1 MKLKNTIL
9 YIAALSLFS
18 CEMKN
23 EILDGNKNYEDVGYL
38 NLGVYAQNK
47 LSKAATDN
55 GEGAD
60 NSPVNVSAFQVE
72 INNSEGVY
80 KEFDSY
86 SELQAAGKIE
96 LPVGNYT
103 VKAHTPGDIQPKMDS
118 PYYYGETS
126 LDIVKGAEK
135 TATVNCKMKNT
146 KIQLVYGE
154 TFATVFKSW
163 NITVSDGSSNIL
175 TYNQNNLNPSA
186 VYWLIADNVSE
197 IKVHI
202 EAYLQ
207 DGTTKIT
214 EDRSITKPEDA
225 ESDYWAGSDAL
236 TITMEPGKPENPSG
250 VTIDIKVEVSFT
262 DSEVTEEIP
271 VEPTE
276 PEEPGDGGDDTLEP
290 PVGDSPTITFPKNSY
305 TLPDEN
311 GVTVDAVISAS
322 AGLKSVVVKIIP
334 GNESFGDALEL
345 LPNLGTSKE
354 EKEMLN
360 LLTGAELVGNSVLG
374 SSIGTIMQG
383 VVIPELSEGDTSYAF
398 PVGNFFEALYAL
410 GTTNTDAHIFE
421 ITVEDVNGETTSGV
435 LSVSV
440 N

>member
-47 LSKAATDN
+47 LSKAATN
-55 GEGAD
+55 EGVST
-60 NSPVNVSAFQVE
+60 NSPVSVDNFNVE
-72 INNSEGVY
+72 ISNSEGVF

-118 PYYYGETS
+118 PYYYGETA
-126 LDIVKGAEK
+126 LEIVKGVEK

-146 KIQLVYGE
+146 KIQLKYGE

-163 NITVSDGSSNIL
+163 KITVSDGSSNIL
-175 TYNQNNLNPSA
+175 TYDQSNPNPSA

-197 IKVHI
+197 ITVHI
-202 EAYLQ
+202 EACLQ
-207 DGTTKIT
+207 DGTQIT

-271 VEPTE
+271 VEPGDD
-276 PEEPGDGGDDTLEP
+276 PILPPGGGDEE
-290 PVGDSPTITFPKNSY
+290 GAPTITFPKNYY
-305 TLPDEN
+305 TLPDDEDESA
-311 GVTVDAVISAS
+311 DANIIAS
-322 AGLKSVVVKIIP
+322 SGLKSVIVKITA
-334 GNESFGDALEL
+334 GNSAFEDALSM
-345 LPNLGTSKE
+345 LPMAGETE
-354 EKEMLN
+354 DEKAMLD
-360 LLTGAELVGNSVLG
+360 LISGAELVGNELLPQVIKLALS
-374 SSIGTIMQG
+374 G
-383 VVIPELSEGDTSYAF
+383 VNIPELNKGAGHYEF
-398 PVGNFFEALYAL
+398 PVGDFFTALKSL
-410 GTTNTDAHIFE
+410 GSTGTDGKPSSHMFE
-421 ITVEDVNGETTSGV
+421 ITVEDMSGKSASGV
-435 LSVSV
+435 LNVSV
-440 N
+440 K

>member
-55 GEGAD
+55 GEGTD

-80 KEFDSY
+80 KEFGSY

-96 LPVGNYT
+96 LPVGKYT
-103 VKAHTPGDIQPKMDS
+103 VKAHTPGDIQPQMDS
-118 PYYYGETS
+118 PYYYGETA
-126 LDIVKGAEK
+126 LEIVKDVEK

-154 TFATVFKSW
+154 TFASVFKSW
-163 NITVSDGSSNIL
+163 SITVSDGFSNIEP
-175 TYNQNNLNPSA
+175 YDQSNLNPPA

-197 IKVHI
+197 ITVRI
-202 EAYLQ
+202 EAFLQ
-207 DGTTKIT
+207 DGTKIT

-271 VEPTE
+271 VGPLPPGGGVAPTLSGE
-276 PEEPGDGGDDTLEP
+276 YLGRTVTYDKGGDGVFPEVSVEMNVPGKIESVMIKAASSDSELE
-290 PVGDSPTITFPKNSY
+290 GILSGMGFK
-305 TLPDEN
+305 DEN
-311 GVTVDAVISAS
+311 GVDLVGNDDLS
-322 AGLKSVVVKIIP
+322 GL
-334 GNESFGDALEL
+334 FT
-345 LPNLGTSKE
+345 LPKLGETSYTFT
-354 EKEMLN
+354 LGGLGN
-360 LLTGAELVGNSVLG
+360 LLTVGQHTFTVKVIDQNGKEASG
-374 SSIGTIMQG
+374 S
-383 VVIPELSEGDTSYAF
+383 LSFDIKDSTA
-398 PVGNFFEALYAL
+398 N
-410 GTTNTDAHIFE
+410 
-421 ITVEDVNGETTSGV
+421 
-435 LSVSV
+435 
-440 N
+440 

>member
-55 GEGAD
+55 GEGTD
-60 NSPVNVSAFQVE
+60 NSPVNVNSFQVE

-80 KEFDSY
+80 KEFGSY

-96 LPVGNYT
+96 LPVGSYT
-103 VKAHTPGDIQPKMDS
+103 VKAHTPGDIQPKMSS
-118 PYYYGETS
+118 PYYYGETA
-126 LDIVKGAEK
+126 LEIVKDVEK

-163 NITVSDGSSNIL
+163 SITVSDGSSNIL
-175 TYNQNNLNPSA
+175 TYDQSNPNPSA
-186 VYWLIADNVSE
+186 IYWLIADNVSE
-197 IKVHI
+197 ITVHI

-271 VEPTE
+271 VEPGDDNGGNPGGGGEADAPTLSGE
-276 PEEPGDGGDDTLEP
+276 YLGRTVTYDKGGDGVFPEVSVEMNVPGKIESVMIKAASSDSELE
-290 PVGDSPTITFPKNSY
+290 GILSGMGFK
-305 TLPDEN
+305 DEN
-311 GVTVDAVISAS
+311 GVDLVGNDDLS
-322 AGLKSVVVKIIP
+322 GL
-334 GNESFGDALEL
+334 FT
-345 LPNLGTSKE
+345 LPTLGETSYTFT
-354 EKEMLN
+354 LGGLGN
-360 LLTGAELVGNSVLG
+360 LLTVGQHTFTVKVIDQNGKEASG
-374 SSIGTIMQG
+374 S
-383 VVIPELSEGDTSYAF
+383 LSFDIKDSTA
-398 PVGNFFEALYAL
+398 N
-410 GTTNTDAHIFE
+410 
-421 ITVEDVNGETTSGV
+421 
-435 LSVSV
+435 
-440 N
+440 

>member
-55 GEGAD
+55 GEGTD

-80 KEFDSY
+80 KEFGSY

-96 LPVGNYT
+96 LPVGKYT
-103 VKAHTPGDIQPKMDS
+103 VKAHTPGDIQPQMDS
-118 PYYYGETS
+118 PYYYGETA
-126 LDIVKGAEK
+126 LEIVKDVEK

-163 NITVSDGSSNIL
+163 SITVSDGFSNIEP
-175 TYNQNNLNPSA
+175 YDQSNLNPPA

-197 IKVHI
+197 ITVRI
-202 EAYLQ
+202 EAFLQ
-207 DGTTKIT
+207 DGTKIT

-271 VEPTE
+271 VGPLPPGGGVAPTLSGE
-276 PEEPGDGGDDTLEP
+276 YLGRTVTYDKGGDGVFPEVSVEMNVPGKIESVMIKVSECTDPTLKSILSSMGFMNEP
-290 PVGDSPTITFPKNSY
+290 DGIDLVTTTDEILVELLELPKKGSTSY
-305 TLPDEN
+305 TFKLGGLGNMLTIGKHTFEVKVTDQN
-311 GVTVDAVISAS
+311 GKEAS
-322 AGLKSVVVKIIP
+322 GSL
-334 GNESFGDALEL
+334 SFD
-345 LPNLGTSKE
+345 
-354 EKEMLN
+354 
-360 LLTGAELVGNSVLG
+360 
-374 SSIGTIMQG
+374 I
-383 VVIPELSEGDTSYAF
+383 
-398 PVGNFFEALYAL
+398 
-410 GTTNTDAHIFE
+410 TDS
-421 ITVEDVNGETTSGV
+421 TETD
-435 LSVSV
+435 

>member
-55 GEGAD
+55 GEGTD
-60 NSPVNVSAFQVE
+60 NSPVNESAFQVE

-80 KEFDSY
+80 KEFGSY

-103 VKAHTPGDIQPKMDS
+103 VKAHTPGDIQPKMSS
-118 PYYYGETS
+118 PYYYGETA
-126 LDIVKGAEK
+126 LEIVKDVEK

-163 NITVSDGSSNIL
+163 SITVSDGSSNIL
-175 TYNQNNLNPSA
+175 TYDEKEVNPSA

-197 IKVHI
+197 ITVRI

-207 DGTTKIT
+207 DGTKIT

-236 TITMEPGKPENPSG
+236 TITMEPGKPNPSG

-271 VEPTE
+271 VEPGDDNDN
-276 PEEPGDGGDDTLEP
+276 PGGGEEADAPTLSGEYLGRTVTYDKGGDGVFPEVSVEMNVPGKIESVMIKVSECTDPTLESILSSMGFMNEP
-290 PVGDSPTITFPKNSY
+290 DGIDLVTTTDEILVELLELPKKGSTSY
-305 TLPDEN
+305 TFKLGGLGNMLTIGKHTFEVKVTDQN
-311 GVTVDAVISAS
+311 GKEAS
-322 AGLKSVVVKIIP
+322 GSL
-334 GNESFGDALEL
+334 SFD
-345 LPNLGTSKE
+345 
-354 EKEMLN
+354 
-360 LLTGAELVGNSVLG
+360 
-374 SSIGTIMQG
+374 I
-383 VVIPELSEGDTSYAF
+383 
-398 PVGNFFEALYAL
+398 
-410 GTTNTDAHIFE
+410 TDS
-421 ITVEDVNGETTSGV
+421 TETD
-435 LSVSV
+435 

>member
-23 EILDGNKNYEDVGYL
+23 EILDGNNNYEDVGYL

-55 GEGAD
+55 GEGTD
-60 NSPVNVSAFQVE
+60 NSPVNESAFQVE

-80 KEFDSY
+80 KKFGSY

-96 LPVGNYT
+96 LPVGKYT
-103 VKAHTPGDIQPKMDS
+103 VKAHTPGDIQPKMSS
-118 PYYYGETS
+118 PYYYGETA
-126 LDIVKGAEK
+126 LEIVKDVEK

-163 NITVSDGSSNIL
+163 SITVSDGSSNIL
-175 TYNQNNLNPSA
+175 TYDQSNPNPSA

-197 IKVHI
+197 ITVRI
-202 EAYLQ
+202 EACLQ
-207 DGTTKIT
+207 DGTKIT

-236 TITMEPGKPENPSG
+236 TITMEPGKPNPSG

-271 VEPTE
+271 VEPGDDNGDN
-276 PEEPGDGGDDTLEP
+276 PGGGDGDEN
-290 PVGDSPTITFPKNSY
+290 PTITFPKNYY
-305 TLPDEN
+305 TLPDDEN
-311 GVTVDAVISAS
+311 ESADANIIAS
-322 AGLKSVVVKIIP
+322 SGLKSVIVKITA
-334 GNESFGDALEL
+334 GNSAFEEALSA
-345 LPNLGTSKE
+345 LPMAGKTDD
-354 EKEMLN
+354 EKAMLD
-360 LLTGAELVGNSVLG
+360 LISGAELVGNKLLPQVIKLALS
-374 SSIGTIMQG
+374 G
-383 VVIPELSEGDTSYAF
+383 VNIPELNKGAGRYEF
-398 PVGNFFEALYAL
+398 PVGDFFTALKSL
-410 GTTNTDAHIFE
+410 GSTGTDGKPSSHMFE
-421 ITVEDVNGETTSGV
+421 ITVEDMNGKSASGV
-435 LSVSV
+435 LKVSV
-440 N
+440 K

>member
-47 LSKAATDN
+47 LSKAATN
-55 GEGAD
+55 EGVST
-60 NSPVNVSAFQVE
+60 NSPVSVDNFNVE
-72 INNSEGVY
+72 ISNSEGVF

-118 PYYYGETS
+118 PYYYGETA
-126 LDIVKGAEK
+126 LEIVKGVEK

-146 KIQLVYGE
+146 KIQLKYGE

-163 NITVSDGSSNIL
+163 KITVSDGSSNIL
-175 TYNQNNLNPSA
+175 TYDQNELNPSA

-197 IKVHI
+197 ITVHI

-207 DGTTKIT
+207 DGITKIT

-236 TITMEPGKPENPSG
+236 TITMEPGKPDG
-250 VTIDIKVEVSFT
+250 AVTIDIKVEVSFT

-271 VEPTE
+271 VEPGDDNGGTTE
-276 PEEPGDGGDDTLEP
+276 PGEGEDADAPTLSGEYLNETADFDIQEGTDNFPSVEIKMDVPAGIQSIVVKATTDNESLGPILGGMGFTSGVDLVDTDVQALKLALGENIPHGGDKDY
-290 PVGDSPTITFPKNSY
+290 TFSV
-305 TLPDEN
+305 N
-311 GVTVDAVISAS
+311 GMISA
-322 AGLKSVVVKIIP
+322 
-334 GNESFGDALEL
+334 ALAA
-345 LPNLGTSKE
+345 NLGTHTFEVKVTD
-354 EKEMLN
+354 LN
-360 LLTGAELVGNSVLG
+360 GKSASGTLTFN
-374 SSIGTIMQG
+374 I
-383 VVIPELSEGDTSYAF
+383 
-398 PVGNFFEALYAL
+398 
-410 GTTNTDAHIFE
+410 TDS
-421 ITVEDVNGETTSGV
+421 TVN
-435 LSVSV
+435 
-440 N
+440 

>member
-1 MKLKNTIL
+1 MKLKSTIL

-38 NLGVYAQNK
+38 NLDVYAQNK
-47 LSKAATDN
+47 LSKAATD
-55 GEGAD
+55 EGVNT
-60 NSPVNVSAFQVE
+60 NSPVSVDNFQVE
-72 INNSEGVY
+72 INNSEGVF
-80 KEFDSY
+80 KEFNSY

-96 LPVGNYT
+96 LPVGKYT
-103 VKAHTPGDIQPKMDS
+103 VKSHTPGKIQPKMDS

-126 LDIVKGAEK
+126 LDIVKGVEK

-175 TYNQNNLNPSA
+175 TFDEKEVNPSA

-271 VEPTE
+271 VEP
-276 PEEPGDGGDDTLEP
+276 GDDGNEGGDNPGGGEETGAPTLSGEYLGRT
-290 PVGDSPTITFPKNSY
+290 VYYDKGGDKAFPEVSVEMNVPGKIESVMIKAASSDSE
-305 TLPDEN
+305 LEGILSEMGFMDEN
-311 GVTVDAVISAS
+311 GVDLVGNDDLSDLFTLPMLGETLYTFTLG
-322 AGLKSVVVKIIP
+322 GL
-334 GNESFGDALEL
+334 G
-345 LPNLGTSKE
+345 
-354 EKEMLN
+354 N
-360 LLTGAELVGNSVLG
+360 LLTVGQHTFTVKVIDQNGKEATG
-374 SSIGTIMQG
+374 S
-383 VVIPELSEGDTSYAF
+383 LSFDI
-398 PVGNFFEALYAL
+398 
-410 GTTNTDAHIFE
+410 TDSTA
-421 ITVEDVNGETTSGV
+421 N
-435 LSVSV
+435 
-440 N
+440 

>member
-55 GEGAD
+55 GEGTD

-80 KEFDSY
+80 KEFGSY
-86 SELQAAGKIE
+86 RELQAAGKIE
-96 LPVGNYT
+96 LPVGKYT
-103 VKAHTPGDIQPKMDS
+103 VKAHTPGDIQPKMSS
-118 PYYYGETS
+118 PYYYGETA
-126 LDIVKGAEK
+126 LEIVKDVEK

-163 NITVSDGSSNIL
+163 SITVSDGSSNIL
-175 TYNQNNLNPSA
+175 TYDEKEVNPSA

-197 IKVHI
+197 ITVRI

-207 DGTTKIT
+207 DGTKIT

-236 TITMEPGKPENPSG
+236 TITMEPGKPNPSG

-271 VEPTE
+271 VEPGDDNGDN
-276 PEEPGDGGDDTLEP
+276 PGGGEEADAPTLSGEYLGRTVTYDKGGDGVFPEVSVEMNVPGKIESVMIKVSECTDPTLESILSSMGFMNEP
-290 PVGDSPTITFPKNSY
+290 DGIDLVTTTDEILVELLELPKKGSTSY
-305 TLPDEN
+305 TFKLGGLGNMLTIGKHTFEVKVTDQN
-311 GVTVDAVISAS
+311 GKEAS
-322 AGLKSVVVKIIP
+322 GSL
-334 GNESFGDALEL
+334 SFD
-345 LPNLGTSKE
+345 
-354 EKEMLN
+354 
-360 LLTGAELVGNSVLG
+360 
-374 SSIGTIMQG
+374 I
-383 VVIPELSEGDTSYAF
+383 
-398 PVGNFFEALYAL
+398 
-410 GTTNTDAHIFE
+410 TDS
-421 ITVEDVNGETTSGV
+421 TETD
-435 LSVSV
+435 

>member
-47 LSKAATDN
+47 LSKAATN
-55 GEGAD
+55 EGVST
-60 NSPVNVSAFQVE
+60 NSPVSVDNFNVE
-72 INNSEGVY
+72 ISNSEGVF

-118 PYYYGETS
+118 PYYYGETA
-126 LDIVKGAEK
+126 LEIVKGVEK

-146 KIQLVYGE
+146 KIQLKYGE

-163 NITVSDGSSNIL
+163 KITVSDGSSNIL
-175 TYNQNNLNPSA
+175 TYDQNELNPSA

-197 IKVHI
+197 ITVHI

-207 DGTTKIT
+207 DGTQIT

-236 TITMEPGKPENPSG
+236 TIAMEPGKPENPSG

-271 VEPTE
+271 VEP
-276 PEEPGDGGDDTLEP
+276 GDDPILP
-290 PVGDSPTITFPKNSY
+290 PDEGDEDGTPTITFEKDTY
-305 TLPDEN
+305 TLPADLKANAE
-311 GVTVDAVISAS
+311 VTINAP
-322 AGLKSVVVKIIP
+322 AGLKSVKVKIQG
-334 GNESFGDALEL
+334 GNNGFTQTLV
-345 LPNLGTSKE
+345 GTQI
-354 EKEMLN
+354 MYGIN
-360 LLTGAELVGNSVLG
+360 LLEGEELVDNTDFEELISDIAPGLTVPFLG
-374 SSIGTIMQG
+374 QKEYKFPVKSFFETLLGFKST
-383 VVIPELSEGDTSYAF
+383 EGDGH
-398 PVGNFFEALYAL
+398 V
-410 GTTNTDAHIFE
+410 FE
-421 ITVEDVNGETTSGV
+421 ITIEDQNGNKISDTLYVIVVE
-435 LSVSV
+435 
-440 N
+440 

>member
-55 GEGAD
+55 GEGTD
-60 NSPVNVSAFQVE
+60 NSPVNESAFQVE

-80 KEFDSY
+80 KEFGSY

-96 LPVGNYT
+96 LPVGKYT
-103 VKAHTPGDIQPKMDS
+103 VKAHTPGDIQPKMSS
-118 PYYYGETS
+118 PYYYGETA
-126 LDIVKGAEK
+126 LEIVKDVEK

-175 TYNQNNLNPSA
+175 PFDEKEVNPSA
-186 VYWLIADNVSE
+186 IYWLIADNVSE
-197 IKVHI
+197 ITVHI

-207 DGTTKIT
+207 DGTKIT

-236 TITMEPGKPENPSG
+236 TITMEPGKPNPSG

-271 VEPTE
+271 VEPGDPILPPGGGVAPTLSGE
-276 PEEPGDGGDDTLEP
+276 YLGRTVTYDKGGDGVFPEVSVEMNVPGKIESVMIKVSECTDPTLESILSSMGFMNEP
-290 PVGDSPTITFPKNSY
+290 DGIDLVTTTDEILVELLELPKKGSTSY
-305 TLPDEN
+305 TFKLGGLGNMLTIGKHTFEVKVTDQN
-311 GVTVDAVISAS
+311 GKEAS
-322 AGLKSVVVKIIP
+322 GSL
-334 GNESFGDALEL
+334 SFD
-345 LPNLGTSKE
+345 
-354 EKEMLN
+354 
-360 LLTGAELVGNSVLG
+360 
-374 SSIGTIMQG
+374 I
-383 VVIPELSEGDTSYAF
+383 
-398 PVGNFFEALYAL
+398 
-410 GTTNTDAHIFE
+410 TDS
-421 ITVEDVNGETTSGV
+421 TETD
-435 LSVSV
+435 

>member
-47 LSKAATDN
+47 LSKAATN
-55 GEGAD
+55 EGVST
-60 NSPVNVSAFQVE
+60 NSPVSVDNFNVE
-72 INNSEGVY
+72 INNSEGVF
-80 KEFDSY
+80 KKFDSY

-103 VKAHTPGDIQPKMDS
+103 VKAHTPGDIQPKMSS
-118 PYYYGETS
+118 PYYYGETA
-126 LDIVKGAEK
+126 LEIVKDVEK

-163 NITVSDGSSNIL
+163 KITVSDGSSNIL
-175 TYNQNNLNPSA
+175 TYDQSNPNPSA
-186 VYWLIADNVSE
+186 IYWLIADNVSE
-197 IKVHI
+197 ITVHI

-207 DGTTKIT
+207 DGTKIT

-271 VEPTE
+271 VEPDADAPTLSGE
-276 PEEPGDGGDDTLEP
+276 YLGRTVTYDKGSGEAFPEVSVEMNVPGIIDRVMIKAETSD
-290 PVGDSPTITFPKNSY
+290 K
-305 TLPDEN
+305 EN
-311 GVTVDAVISAS
+311 LGV
-322 AGLKSVVVKIIP
+322 
-334 GNESFGDALEL
+334 ALEAFHFMDE
-345 LPNLGTSKE
+345 PDGVN
-354 EKEMLN
+354 
-360 LLTGAELVGNSVLG
+360 LVGN
-374 SSIGTIMQG
+374 
-383 VVIPELSEGDTSYAF
+383 ELLEDL
-398 PVGNFFEALYAL
+398 FELP
-410 GTTNTDAHIFE
+410 TNTDYYKFTLGGLGGMLTEGKHTFTVKVIDQNGKEASGSLSFD
-421 ITVEDVNGETTSGV
+421 ITNSTETD
-435 LSVSV
+435 

>member
-55 GEGAD
+55 GEGTD
-60 NSPVNVSAFQVE
+60 NSPVNESSFQVE

-80 KEFDSY
+80 KEFGSY

-96 LPVGNYT
+96 LPVGKYT
-103 VKAHTPGDIQPKMDS
+103 VKAHTPGDIQPKMSS
-118 PYYYGETS
+118 PYYYGETA
-126 LDIVKGAEK
+126 LEIVKDVEK

-163 NITVSDGSSNIL
+163 SITVSDGSSNIL
-175 TYNQNNLNPSA
+175 TYDQSNPNPSA

-197 IKVHI
+197 ITVRI

-207 DGTTKIT
+207 DGTKIT

-236 TITMEPGKPENPSG
+236 TITMEPGKPNPSG

-271 VEPTE
+271 VEPGDDNDN
-276 PEEPGDGGDDTLEP
+276 PGGGEEADAPTLSGEYLNKTADFDIQEGTDNFPSVEIKMDVPVGIQSIVVKATTDNESLGQILGGMGFTSGVDLVDTDVPALKLALGENIPQGGDKDYKFS
-290 PVGDSPTITFPKNSY
+290 V
-305 TLPDEN
+305 N
-311 GVTVDAVISAS
+311 GMISA
-322 AGLKSVVVKIIP
+322 
-334 GNESFGDALEL
+334 ALAA
-345 LPNLGTSKE
+345 NLGTHTFEVKVTD
-354 EKEMLN
+354 LN
-360 LLTGAELVGNSVLG
+360 GKSASGTLTFN
-374 SSIGTIMQG
+374 I
-383 VVIPELSEGDTSYAF
+383 
-398 PVGNFFEALYAL
+398 
-410 GTTNTDAHIFE
+410 TDS
-421 ITVEDVNGETTSGV
+421 TVN
-435 LSVSV
+435 
-440 N
+440 

>member
-47 LSKAATDN
+47 LSKAATN
-55 GEGAD
+55 EGVST
-60 NSPVNVSAFQVE
+60 NSPVSVDNFNVE
-72 INNSEGVY
+72 ISNSEGVF

-118 PYYYGETS
+118 PYYYGETA
-126 LDIVKGAEK
+126 LEIVKGVEK

-146 KIQLVYGE
+146 KIQLKYGE

-163 NITVSDGSSNIL
+163 KITVSDGSSNIL
-175 TYNQNNLNPSA
+175 TYDQSNPNPSA

-271 VEPTE
+271 VEP
-276 PEEPGDGGDDTLEP
+276 GDDGNEGGDNPGEGEEADAPTLSGEYLNETADFDIQEGTDNFPSVEIKMDVPAGIQSIVVKATTDNESLGQILGGMGFTSGVDLVDTDVPALKLALGEKIP
-290 PVGDSPTITFPKNSY
+290 KGGDKDYTFSV
-305 TLPDEN
+305 N
-311 GVTVDAVISAS
+311 GMISA
-322 AGLKSVVVKIIP
+322 
-334 GNESFGDALEL
+334 ALAA
-345 LPNLGTSKE
+345 NLGTHTFEVKVTD
-354 EKEMLN
+354 LN
-360 LLTGAELVGNSVLG
+360 GKSASGTLTFN
-374 SSIGTIMQG
+374 I
-383 VVIPELSEGDTSYAF
+383 
-398 PVGNFFEALYAL
+398 
-410 GTTNTDAHIFE
+410 TDS
-421 ITVEDVNGETTSGV
+421 TVN
-435 LSVSV
+435 
-440 N
+440 

>member
-47 LSKAATDN
+47 LSKAATN
-55 GEGAD
+55 EGVST
-60 NSPVNVSAFQVE
+60 NSPVSVDNFNVE
-72 INNSEGVY
+72 ISNSEGVF

-118 PYYYGETS
+118 PYYYGETA
-126 LDIVKGAEK
+126 LEIVKGVEK

-146 KIQLVYGE
+146 KIQLKYGE

-163 NITVSDGSSNIL
+163 KITVSDGSSNIL
-175 TYNQNNLNPSA
+175 TYNQSNPNPSA
-186 VYWLIADNVSE
+186 IYWLIADNVSE
-197 IKVHI
+197 ITVHI

-207 DGTTKIT
+207 DGTKIT

-250 VTIDIKVEVSFT
+250 VTIDINVEVSFT

-271 VEPTE
+271 VEP
-276 PEEPGDGGDDTLEP
+276 GDD
-290 PVGDSPTITFPKNSY
+290 GDENPTITFPKNYY
-305 TLPDEN
+305 TLPDDEN
-311 GVTVDAVISAS
+311 ESADANIIAS
-322 AGLKSVVVKIIP
+322 SGLKSVIVKITA
-334 GNESFGDALEL
+334 GNSAFEEALSA
-345 LPNLGTSKE
+345 LPMAGKTDD
-354 EKEMLN
+354 EKAMLD
-360 LLTGAELVGNSVLG
+360 LISGAELVGNKLLPQVIKLALS
-374 SSIGTIMQG
+374 G
-383 VVIPELSEGDTSYAF
+383 VNIPELNKGAGHYEF
-398 PVGNFFEALYAL
+398 PVGDFFTALKSL
-410 GTTNTDAHIFE
+410 GSTGTDGKPSSHMFE
-421 ITVEDVNGETTSGV
+421 ITVEDMSGKSASGV
-435 LSVSV
+435 LNVSV
-440 N
+440 K

>member
-47 LSKAATDN
+47 LSKAATN
-55 GEGAD
+55 EGVST
-60 NSPVNVSAFQVE
+60 NSPVSVDNFNVE
-72 INNSEGVY
+72 ISNSEGVF

-118 PYYYGETS
+118 PYYYGETA
-126 LDIVKGAEK
+126 LEIVKGVEK

-146 KIQLVYGE
+146 KIQLKYGE

-163 NITVSDGSSNIL
+163 KITVSDGSSNIL
-175 TYNQNNLNPSA
+175 TYDQNELNPSA
-186 VYWLIADNVSE
+186 VYWFIADNVSE
-197 IKVHI
+197 ITVHI

-207 DGTTKIT
+207 DGTKIT

-236 TITMEPGKPENPSG
+236 TITMEPGKPDG
-250 VTIDIKVEVSFT
+250 AVTIDIKVEVSFT

-271 VEPTE
+271 VEPGNPIIPVPPVDEGPSISSQYLTSGISYNITANPDAVDSDPTSLYIMSGN
-276 PEEPGDGGDDTLEP
+276 PEEAVVDINADAGFKEILVKISTNNSGFKSAISTIGLNQAVNILDEDLNEMLVQVLNP
-290 PVGDSPTITFPKNSY
+290 PSVGDNTYQLDIASFFGMMNMYGPGEHSFDIEVLDQNDLK
-305 TLPDEN
+305 
-311 GVTVDAVISAS
+311 AS
-322 AGLKSVVVKIIP
+322 A
-334 GNESFGDALEL
+334 
-345 LPNLGTSKE
+345 T
-354 EKEMLN
+354 
-360 LLTGAELVGNSVLG
+360 
-374 SSIGTIMQG
+374 
-383 VVIPELSEGDTSYAF
+383 
-398 PVGNFFEALYAL
+398 
-410 GTTNTDAHIFE
+410 
-421 ITVEDVNGETTSGV
+421 
-435 LSVSV
+435 LSVIITL
-440 N
+440 NE

>member
-55 GEGAD
+55 GEGTD

-80 KEFDSY
+80 KEFGSY

-96 LPVGNYT
+96 LPVGKYT
-103 VKAHTPGDIQPKMDS
+103 VKAHTPGDIQPQMDS
-118 PYYYGETS
+118 PYYYGETA
-126 LDIVKGAEK
+126 LEIVKDVEK

-163 NITVSDGSSNIL
+163 SITVSDGSSNIL
-175 TYNQNNLNPSA
+175 TYNQSNPNPSA

-197 IKVHI
+197 ITVHI

-207 DGTTKIT
+207 DGTKIT

-271 VEPTE
+271 VEPGDPILPPGGGVAPTLSGE
-276 PEEPGDGGDDTLEP
+276 YLGRTVTYDKGGDGVFPEVSVEMNVPGKIESVMIKVSECTDPTLESILSSMGFMNEP
-290 PVGDSPTITFPKNSY
+290 DGIDLVTTTDEILVELLELPKKGSTSY
-305 TLPDEN
+305 TFKLGGLGNMLTIGKHTFEVKVTDQN
-311 GVTVDAVISAS
+311 GKEAS
-322 AGLKSVVVKIIP
+322 GSL
-334 GNESFGDALEL
+334 SFD
-345 LPNLGTSKE
+345 
-354 EKEMLN
+354 
-360 LLTGAELVGNSVLG
+360 
-374 SSIGTIMQG
+374 I
-383 VVIPELSEGDTSYAF
+383 
-398 PVGNFFEALYAL
+398 
-410 GTTNTDAHIFE
+410 TDS
-421 ITVEDVNGETTSGV
+421 TETD
-435 LSVSV
+435 

>member
-55 GEGAD
+55 GEGTD

-80 KEFDSY
+80 KEFGSY

-96 LPVGNYT
+96 LPVGKYT
-103 VKAHTPGDIQPKMDS
+103 VKAHTPGDIQPQMDS
-118 PYYYGETS
+118 PYYYGETA
-126 LDIVKGAEK
+126 LEIVKDVEK

-154 TFATVFKSW
+154 TFASVFKSW
-163 NITVSDGSSNIL
+163 SITVSDGFSNIEP
-175 TYNQNNLNPSA
+175 YDQSNLNPPA

-197 IKVHI
+197 ITVHI
-202 EAYLQ
+202 VAFLQ
-207 DGTTKIT
+207 DGTKIT

-271 VEPTE
+271 VQ
-276 PEEPGDGGDDTLEP
+276 PGDDNDNPGGGEEADAPTLSGEYLGRTVTYDKGSNEAFP
-290 PVGDSPTITFPKNSY
+290 EVSVEMNVPGKIESVMIKAASSDSELEGILSGMGFK
-305 TLPDEN
+305 DEN
-311 GVTVDAVISAS
+311 GVDLVGNDDLS
-322 AGLKSVVVKIIP
+322 GL
-334 GNESFGDALEL
+334 FT
-345 LPNLGTSKE
+345 LPKLGET
-354 EKEMLN
+354 LYTFTLGGLGN
-360 LLTGAELVGNSVLG
+360 LLTVGQHTFTVKVIDQNGKEASG
-374 SSIGTIMQG
+374 S
-383 VVIPELSEGDTSYAF
+383 LSFDIKDSTA
-398 PVGNFFEALYAL
+398 N
-410 GTTNTDAHIFE
+410 
-421 ITVEDVNGETTSGV
+421 
-435 LSVSV
+435 
-440 N
+440 

>member
-175 TYNQNNLNPSA
+175 TYDQNNLNPSA

-197 IKVHI
+197 ITVHI
-202 EAYLQ
+202 EAYLE
-207 DGTTKIT
+207 DGTKIT

-271 VEPTE
+271 VEPGDPILPPGE
-276 PEEPGDGGDDTLEP
+276 GDEEGA
-290 PVGDSPTITFPKNSY
+290 PTITFPKNYY
-305 TLPDEN
+305 TLPDDEDESA
-311 GVTVDAVISAS
+311 DANIIAS
-322 AGLKSVVVKIIP
+322 SGLKSVIVKITA
-334 GNESFGDALEL
+334 GNSAFEDALSM
-345 LPNLGTSKE
+345 LPMAGETE
-354 EKEMLN
+354 DEKAMLD
-360 LLTGAELVGNSVLG
+360 LISGAELVGNELLPQVIKLALS
-374 SSIGTIMQG
+374 G
-383 VVIPELSEGDTSYAF
+383 VNIPKLNEGADSYTF
-398 PVGNFFEALYAL
+398 PVGDFFTALKSL
-410 GTTNTDAHIFE
+410 GSTGTDGKPSSHMFE
-421 ITVEDVNGETTSGV
+421 ITVEDMNGETTSGV
-435 LSVSV
+435 LNVSV
-440 N
+440 K

>member
-55 GEGAD
+55 GEGTD

-80 KEFDSY
+80 KEFGSY

-96 LPVGNYT
+96 LPVGKYT
-103 VKAHTPGDIQPKMDS
+103 VKAHTPGDIQPQMDS
-118 PYYYGETS
+118 PYYYGETA
-126 LDIVKGAEK
+126 LEIVKDVEK

-154 TFATVFKSW
+154 TFASVFKSW
-163 NITVSDGSSNIL
+163 SITVSDGFSNIEP
-175 TYNQNNLNPSA
+175 YDQSNLNPPA

-197 IKVHI
+197 ITVRI
-202 EAYLQ
+202 EAFLQ
-207 DGTTKIT
+207 DGTKIT

-271 VEPTE
+271 VEPLPPGGGVAPTLSGE
-276 PEEPGDGGDDTLEP
+276 YLGRTVTYDKGGDGVFPEVSVEMNVPGKIESVMIKAASSDSELE
-290 PVGDSPTITFPKNSY
+290 GILSGMGFK
-305 TLPDEN
+305 DEN
-311 GVTVDAVISAS
+311 GVDLVGNDDLS
-322 AGLKSVVVKIIP
+322 GL
-334 GNESFGDALEL
+334 FT
-345 LPNLGTSKE
+345 LPKLGETSYTFT
-354 EKEMLN
+354 LGGLGN
-360 LLTGAELVGNSVLG
+360 LLTVGQHTFTVKVIDQNGKEASG
-374 SSIGTIMQG
+374 S
-383 VVIPELSEGDTSYAF
+383 LSFDIKDSTA
-398 PVGNFFEALYAL
+398 N
-410 GTTNTDAHIFE
+410 
-421 ITVEDVNGETTSGV
+421 
-435 LSVSV
+435 
-440 N
+440 

>member
-55 GEGAD
+55 GENP
-60 NSPVNVSAFQVE
+60 NSPVSADNFEVE
-72 INNSEGVY
+72 INNSEGVF

-96 LPVGNYT
+96 LPVGKYT
-103 VKAHTPGDIQPKMDS
+103 VKAHTPGDIQPKMSS
-118 PYYYGETS
+118 PYYYGETA
-126 LDIVKGAEK
+126 LEIVKDVEK

-163 NITVSDGSSNIL
+163 SITVSDGSSNIL
-175 TYNQNNLNPSA
+175 TYDQSNPNPSA

-197 IKVHI
+197 ITVRI

-207 DGTTKIT
+207 DGTKIT

-236 TITMEPGKPENPSG
+236 TITMEPGKPNPSG

-271 VEPTE
+271 VEPGDDNDN
-276 PEEPGDGGDDTLEP
+276 PGGGEEADAPTLSGEYLGRTVTYDKGGDGVFPEVSVEMNVPGKIESVMIKVSKCTDPTLESILSSMGFMNEP
-290 PVGDSPTITFPKNSY
+290 DGIDLVTTTDEILVELLELPKKGSTSY
-305 TLPDEN
+305 TFKLGGLGNMLTIGKHTFEVKVTDQN
-311 GVTVDAVISAS
+311 GKEAS
-322 AGLKSVVVKIIP
+322 GSL
-334 GNESFGDALEL
+334 SFD
-345 LPNLGTSKE
+345 
-354 EKEMLN
+354 
-360 LLTGAELVGNSVLG
+360 
-374 SSIGTIMQG
+374 I
-383 VVIPELSEGDTSYAF
+383 
-398 PVGNFFEALYAL
+398 
-410 GTTNTDAHIFE
+410 TDS
-421 ITVEDVNGETTSGV
+421 TETD
-435 LSVSV
+435 

>member
-47 LSKAATDN
+47 LSKAATD
-55 GEGAD
+55 EGVST
-60 NSPVNVSAFQVE
+60 NSPVSVDNFNVE
-72 INNSEGVY
+72 INNSEGVF

-96 LPVGNYT
+96 LPVGKYT
-103 VKAHTPGDIQPKMDS
+103 VKAHTPGDIQPQMDS
-118 PYYYGETS
+118 PYYYGETA
-126 LDIVKGAEK
+126 LEIVKGVEK

-163 NITVSDGSSNIL
+163 SITVSDGSSNIL
-175 TYNQNNLNPSA
+175 TYDQSDLNPSA
-186 VYWLIADNVSE
+186 IYWLIADNVSE
-197 IKVHI
+197 ITVHI
-202 EAYLQ
+202 VAFLQ
-207 DGTTKIT
+207 DGIKIT

-271 VEPTE
+271 VEP
-276 PEEPGDGGDDTLEP
+276 GDDGNEGGDNPGEGEEADAPTLSGEYLGRTVTYDKGSGKAFP
-290 PVGDSPTITFPKNSY
+290 EVSVEMNVPGKIESVMIKAASSDSELEGILSGMGFK
-305 TLPDEN
+305 DEN
-311 GVTVDAVISAS
+311 GVDLVGNDDLS
-322 AGLKSVVVKIIP
+322 GL
-334 GNESFGDALEL
+334 FT
-345 LPNLGTSKE
+345 LPKLGETSYTFT
-354 EKEMLN
+354 LGGLGN
-360 LLTGAELVGNSVLG
+360 LLTVGQHTFTVKVIDQNAKEASG
-374 SSIGTIMQG
+374 S
-383 VVIPELSEGDTSYAF
+383 LSFDIKDSTA
-398 PVGNFFEALYAL
+398 N
-410 GTTNTDAHIFE
+410 
-421 ITVEDVNGETTSGV
+421 
-435 LSVSV
+435 
-440 N
+440 

>member
-1 MKLKNTIL
+1 MKLKSTIL

-47 LSKAATDN
+47 LSKAATD
-55 GEGAD
+55 EGVNT
-60 NSPVNVSAFQVE
+60 NSPVSVDNFQVE
-72 INNSEGVY
+72 INNSEGVF
-80 KEFDSY
+80 KEFNSY

-96 LPVGNYT
+96 LPVGKYT
-103 VKAHTPGDIQPKMDS
+103 VKSHTPGKIQPKMDS

-126 LDIVKGAEK
+126 LDIVKGVEK
-135 TATVNCKMKNT
+135 NATVNCKMKNT

-175 TYNQNNLNPSA
+175 TFDEKEVNPSA

-207 DGTTKIT
+207 DGTKIT

-271 VEPTE
+271 VEPGDDGNE
-276 PEEPGDGGDDTLEP
+276 GGDGGDTNEP
-290 PVGDSPTITFPKNSY
+290 DGGGPSITSQYLNSGISYNIKLNPNADESDPTSMYIMSGNP
-305 TLPDEN
+305 EEA
-311 GVTVDAVISAS
+311 VVDINANDGFKEI
-322 AGLKSVVVKIIP
+322 LVKISTNNS
-334 GNESFGDALEL
+334 GFGDAISAIDLNQFINIL
-345 LPNLGTSKE
+345 DKNLN
-354 EKEMLN
+354 EMLVQVLN
-360 LLTGAELVGNSVLG
+360 PPSVGDNTYKLDIASFFGMMNMYGPGEHTFDIEVLDQNDLKA
-374 SSIGTIMQG
+374 SAT
-383 VVIPELSEGDTSYAF
+383 
-398 PVGNFFEALYAL
+398 
-410 GTTNTDAHIFE
+410 
-421 ITVEDVNGETTSGV
+421 
-435 LSVSV
+435 LSVTIKL
-440 N
+440 NE

>member
-9 YIAALSLFS
+9 FIAALSLFS

-55 GEGAD
+55 GEGTD

-80 KEFDSY
+80 KEFGSY

-96 LPVGNYT
+96 LPVGKYT
-103 VKAHTPGDIQPKMDS
+103 VKAHTPGDIQPKMSS
-118 PYYYGETS
+118 PYYYGETA
-126 LDIVKGAEK
+126 LEIVKDVEK

-163 NITVSDGSSNIL
+163 IITVSDGSSNIL
-175 TYNQNNLNPSA
+175 TYDQSNLNPPA
-186 VYWLIADNVSE
+186 DYWLIADNVSE

-271 VEPTE
+271 VEPGDPILPPGGGVAPTLSGE
-276 PEEPGDGGDDTLEP
+276 YLGRTVTYDKGGDGVFPEVSVEMNVPGKIESVMIKVSECTDPTLESILSSMGFMNEP
-290 PVGDSPTITFPKNSY
+290 DGIDLVTTTDEILVELLELPKKGSTSY
-305 TLPDEN
+305 TFKLGGLGNMLTIGKHTFEVKVTDQN
-311 GVTVDAVISAS
+311 GKEAS
-322 AGLKSVVVKIIP
+322 GSL
-334 GNESFGDALEL
+334 SFD
-345 LPNLGTSKE
+345 
-354 EKEMLN
+354 
-360 LLTGAELVGNSVLG
+360 
-374 SSIGTIMQG
+374 I
-383 VVIPELSEGDTSYAF
+383 
-398 PVGNFFEALYAL
+398 
-410 GTTNTDAHIFE
+410 TDS
-421 ITVEDVNGETTSGV
+421 TETD
-435 LSVSV
+435 

>member
-23 EILDGNKNYEDVGYL
+23 EILDGNNNYEDVGYL

-47 LSKAATDN
+47 LSKAATN
-55 GEGAD
+55 EGVST
-60 NSPVNVSAFQVE
+60 NSPVSVDNFNVE
-72 INNSEGVY
+72 INNSEGVF

-103 VKAHTPGDIQPKMDS
+103 VKAHTPGDIQPKMS
-118 PYYYGETS
+118 LPYYYGETA
-126 LDIVKGAEK
+126 LEIVKGVEK

-146 KIQLVYGE
+146 KIQLKYGE

-163 NITVSDGSSNIL
+163 KITVSDGSSNIL
-175 TYNQNNLNPSA
+175 TYDQSNPNPSA
-186 VYWLIADNVSE
+186 IYWLIADNVSE
-197 IKVHI
+197 ITVHI

-207 DGTTKIT
+207 DGTKIT

-271 VEPTE
+271 VEPGDDNDN
-276 PEEPGDGGDDTLEP
+276 PGGGEEADAPTLSGEYLGRTVTYDKGGDGAFPDVSVEMNVPGKIESVMIKAASSDSELE
-290 PVGDSPTITFPKNSY
+290 GILSGMGFK
-305 TLPDEN
+305 DEN
-311 GVTVDAVISAS
+311 GVDLVGNDDLS
-322 AGLKSVVVKIIP
+322 GL
-334 GNESFGDALEL
+334 FT
-345 LPNLGTSKE
+345 LPKLGETSYTFT
-354 EKEMLN
+354 LGGLGN
-360 LLTGAELVGNSVLG
+360 LLTVGQHTFTVKVIDQNGKEASG
-374 SSIGTIMQG
+374 S
-383 VVIPELSEGDTSYAF
+383 LSFDIKDSTA
-398 PVGNFFEALYAL
+398 N
-410 GTTNTDAHIFE
+410 
-421 ITVEDVNGETTSGV
+421 
-435 LSVSV
+435 
-440 N
+440 

>member
-1 MKLKNTIL
+1 MKLKSTIL

-38 NLGVYAQNK
+38 NLDVYAQNK
-47 LSKAATDN
+47 LSKAATD
-55 GEGAD
+55 EGVNT
-60 NSPVNVSAFQVE
+60 NSPVSVDNFQVE
-72 INNSEGVY
+72 INNSEGVF
-80 KEFDSY
+80 KEFNSY

-96 LPVGNYT
+96 LPVGKYT
-103 VKAHTPGDIQPKMDS
+103 VKSHTPGKIQPKMDS

-126 LDIVKGAEK
+126 LDIVKGVEK

-175 TYNQNNLNPSA
+175 TFDEKEVNPSA

-271 VEPTE
+271 VEPGDDGNE
-276 PEEPGDGGDDTLEP
+276 GGDNPGEGEEADAPTLSGEYLGRTVTYDKGGDGVFPEVSVEMNVPGKIESVMIKVSECTDPTLESILSSMGFMNEP
-290 PVGDSPTITFPKNSY
+290 DGIDLVTTTDEILVELLELPKKGSTSY
-305 TLPDEN
+305 TFKLGGLGNMLTIGKHTFEVKVTDQN
-311 GVTVDAVISAS
+311 GKEAS
-322 AGLKSVVVKIIP
+322 GSL
-334 GNESFGDALEL
+334 SFD
-345 LPNLGTSKE
+345 
-354 EKEMLN
+354 
-360 LLTGAELVGNSVLG
+360 
-374 SSIGTIMQG
+374 I
-383 VVIPELSEGDTSYAF
+383 
-398 PVGNFFEALYAL
+398 
-410 GTTNTDAHIFE
+410 TDS
-421 ITVEDVNGETTSGV
+421 TETD
-435 LSVSV
+435 

>member
-47 LSKAATDN
+47 LSKAATD
-55 GEGAD
+55 EGVNT
-60 NSPVNVSAFQVE
+60 NSPVSVDNFQVE

-80 KEFDSY
+80 KEFGSY

-103 VKAHTPGDIQPKMDS
+103 VKAHTPGDILPQMDF
-118 PYYYGETS
+118 PYYYGETA
-126 LDIVKGAEK
+126 LEIVKGVEK

-163 NITVSDGSSNIL
+163 SITVSDGSSNIL
-175 TYNQNNLNPSA
+175 TFDEKEVNPSA

-197 IKVHI
+197 ITVHI

-207 DGTTKIT
+207 DGTTTIT

-271 VEPTE
+271 VEPGNPIIPVPPVDEGPSISSQYLTSGISYNITANPDAVDSDPTSLYIMSGN
-276 PEEPGDGGDDTLEP
+276 PEEAVVDINADAGFKEILVKISTNNSGFDSAISAIGLNQAVNILEENLNEMLVQVLNP
-290 PVGDSPTITFPKNSY
+290 PSVGDKTYKLDIATFFGMMNMYGP
-305 TLPDEN
+305 
-311 GVTVDAVISAS
+311 GVHTFDIEVLDQNDLKAS
-322 AGLKSVVVKIIP
+322 A
-334 GNESFGDALEL
+334 
-345 LPNLGTSKE
+345 T
-354 EKEMLN
+354 
-360 LLTGAELVGNSVLG
+360 
-374 SSIGTIMQG
+374 
-383 VVIPELSEGDTSYAF
+383 
-398 PVGNFFEALYAL
+398 
-410 GTTNTDAHIFE
+410 
-421 ITVEDVNGETTSGV
+421 
-435 LSVSV
+435 LSVIITL
-440 N
+440 NE

>member
-55 GEGAD
+55 GENP
-60 NSPVNVSAFQVE
+60 NSPVSADNFEVE
-72 INNSEGVY
+72 INNSEGVF

-96 LPVGNYT
+96 LPVGSYT
-103 VKAHTPGDIQPKMDS
+103 VKAHTPGDIQPKMSS
-118 PYYYGETS
+118 PYYYGETA
-126 LDIVKGAEK
+126 LEIVKDVEK

-163 NITVSDGSSNIL
+163 SITVSDGSSNIL
-175 TYNQNNLNPSA
+175 TFDEKEVNPSA

-197 IKVHI
+197 ITVHI

-207 DGTTKIT
+207 DGITKIT

-236 TITMEPGKPENPSG
+236 TITMEPGKPNPSG

-271 VEPTE
+271 VEPGDDNDN
-276 PEEPGDGGDDTLEP
+276 PGGGDGDGN
-290 PVGDSPTITFPKNSY
+290 PTITFEKDTY
-305 TLPDEN
+305 TLPADVSANAE
-311 GVTVDAVISAS
+311 VTINAP
-322 AGLKSVVVKIIP
+322 AGLKSVKVKIQG
-334 GNESFGDALEL
+334 GNNGFTQTLEGTQIMFGI
-345 LPNLGTSKE
+345 NLIEGE
-354 EKEMLN
+354 
-360 LLTGAELVGNSVLG
+360 ELVDNTDFEELISGIAPGLTVPFLG
-374 SSIGTIMQG
+374 QKEYKFPVKSFFETL
-383 VVIPELSEGDTSYAF
+383 LSFESTEGDGH
-398 PVGNFFEALYAL
+398 V
-410 GTTNTDAHIFE
+410 FE
-421 ITVEDVNGETTSGV
+421 ITIEDQNGNKISDTLYVIVE
-435 LSVSV
+435 
-440 N
+440 

>member
-55 GEGAD
+55 GENP
-60 NSPVNVSAFQVE
+60 NSPVSADNFEVE
-72 INNSEGVY
+72 INNSEGVF

-96 LPVGNYT
+96 LPVGSYT
-103 VKAHTPGDIQPKMDS
+103 VKAHTPGDIQPKMSS
-118 PYYYGETS
+118 PYYYGETA
-126 LDIVKGAEK
+126 LEIVKGVEK

-146 KIQLVYGE
+146 KIQLKYGE

-163 NITVSDGSSNIL
+163 KITVSDGSSNIL
-175 TYNQNNLNPSA
+175 TYDQSNPNPSA
-186 VYWLIADNVSE
+186 IYWLIEDNVSE
-197 IKVHI
+197 ITVHI

-207 DGTTKIT
+207 DGTKIT

-271 VEPTE
+271 VGPGDDGNEGGDTTG
-276 PEEPGDGGDDTLEP
+276 PGDGSEGPSISSQYLISGISYNITANPDAVDSDPTSLYIMSGNPEEAVVDINADAGFKEILVKISTNNSGFDSAISAIGLNQAVNILDEDLNEMLVQVLNP
-290 PVGDSPTITFPKNSY
+290 PSVGDNTYQLDIASFFGMMNMYGPGEHSFDIEVLDQNDLK
-305 TLPDEN
+305 
-311 GVTVDAVISAS
+311 AS
-322 AGLKSVVVKIIP
+322 A
-334 GNESFGDALEL
+334 
-345 LPNLGTSKE
+345 T
-354 EKEMLN
+354 
-360 LLTGAELVGNSVLG
+360 
-374 SSIGTIMQG
+374 
-383 VVIPELSEGDTSYAF
+383 
-398 PVGNFFEALYAL
+398 
-410 GTTNTDAHIFE
+410 
-421 ITVEDVNGETTSGV
+421 
-435 LSVSV
+435 LSVIITL
-440 N
+440 NE

>member
-23 EILDGNKNYEDVGYL
+23 EILDGNNNYEDVGYL

-47 LSKAATDN
+47 LSKAATD
-55 GEGAD
+55 EGVST
-60 NSPVNVSAFQVE
+60 NSPVSVDNFNVE
-72 INNSEGVY
+72 INNSEGVF
-80 KEFDSY
+80 KKFDSY

-103 VKAHTPGDIQPKMDS
+103 VKAHTPGDIQPKMSS
-118 PYYYGETS
+118 PYYYGETA
-126 LDIVKGAEK
+126 LEIVKDVEK

-163 NITVSDGSSNIL
+163 SITVSDGSSNIL
-175 TYNQNNLNPSA
+175 TYDQSNPNPSA

-197 IKVHI
+197 ITVHI

-207 DGTTKIT
+207 DGTKIT

-271 VEPTE
+271 VGPGDPIIPVPPVDEGPSISSQYLTSGISYNITANPDAVDSDPTSLYIMSGN
-276 PEEPGDGGDDTLEP
+276 PEEAVVDINADAGFKEILVKISTNNSGFDSAISAIGLNQAVNILDEDLNEMLVQVLNP
-290 PVGDSPTITFPKNSY
+290 PSVGDNTYQLDIASFFGMMNMYGPGEHSFDIEVLDQNDLK
-305 TLPDEN
+305 
-311 GVTVDAVISAS
+311 AS
-322 AGLKSVVVKIIP
+322 A
-334 GNESFGDALEL
+334 
-345 LPNLGTSKE
+345 T
-354 EKEMLN
+354 
-360 LLTGAELVGNSVLG
+360 
-374 SSIGTIMQG
+374 
-383 VVIPELSEGDTSYAF
+383 
-398 PVGNFFEALYAL
+398 
-410 GTTNTDAHIFE
+410 
-421 ITVEDVNGETTSGV
+421 
-435 LSVSV
+435 LSVIITL
-440 N
+440 NE